1 LLRCTLVEA
10 AKARGVVLGNPSL
23 ATMRDRAVASL
34 KDEADRFA
42 RNVAPIIPENSIE
55 WHRIVALRGR

>member
-1 LLRCTLVEA
+1 M
-10 AKARGVVLGNPSL
+10 ARGVVLGNPSL